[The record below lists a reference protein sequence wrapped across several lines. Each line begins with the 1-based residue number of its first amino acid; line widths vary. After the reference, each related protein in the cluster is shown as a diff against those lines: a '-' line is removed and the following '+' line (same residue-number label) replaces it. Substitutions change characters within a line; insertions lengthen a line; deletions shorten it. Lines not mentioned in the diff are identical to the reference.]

1 MSERQT
7 IESRLLETWESRAG
21 SAMNGRLHD
30 GRELAMARFREAGI
44 PAKSEAWKY
53 TPIRRILER
62 MPLLSLGAAAEGD
75 TLSAADVAAFAIDGL
90 DAFRVVLVNG
100 RFRADLSDLAGLPAG
115 VRILDLRN
123 AASDPAV
130 VEHLDGTGQEA
141 RDAFAELNSAF
152 VQDGM
157 VVVVDAGIVL
167 ERPVFIQHVLTA
179 GSPALI
185 QPRLLGVF
193 GKDSQ
198 ARIVEVCRT
207 IGQDHVLTNAM
218 SEFHTATGAV
228 IDHVRVIDEHKDAV
242 HINSLRS
249 YQEGGSTFST
259 NVITVSA
266 GVVRNQSYF
275 LPDGEN
281 CETHLSG
288 FYLGQNG
295 AHIDNHTLVDH
306 AKPECYSNELFKGIL
321 SNKAIGV
328 FNGKV
333 LVRQDAQKINA
344 YQSNKSVILDD
355 TARMYSKP
363 ELEIYADDVRCSH
376 GATTGELD
384 QEAMFYLQTRG
395 IRKDD
400 ARLILLE
407 AFAADVLDRIRLDAV
422 RDHVDALIRRRLSQ
436 N

>member
-1 MSERQT
+1 MK
-7 IESRLLETWESRAG
+7 
-21 SAMNGRLHD
+21 
-30 GRELAMARFREAGI
+30 RFREAGI

-62 MPLLSLGAAAEGD
+62 MPSLSLGAGEEGD
-75 TLSAADVAAFAIDGL
+75 ALGADDVADFAIAGL

-100 RFRADLSDLAGLPAG
+100 RFRADLCDLAGLPAG
-115 VRILDLRN
+115 VRILDLRD

-130 VEHLDGTGQEA
+130 VAHLDGTGQEA

-152 VQDGM
+152 VQDGV
-157 VVVVDAGIVL
+157 VVVVDAGVIL
-167 ERPVFIQHVLTA
+167 ERPVSIQHVLTA
-179 GSPALI
+179 DSPALI

-193 GKDSQ
+193 GKGSQ
-198 ARIVEVCRT
+198 ARLVEVCRT
-207 IGQDHVLTNAM
+207 MGKDHVLTNAM

-228 IDHVRVIDEHKDAV
+228 IDHVRVIDEHKESV

-249 YQEGGSTFST
+249 YQEGDSNFST

-321 SNKAIGV
+321 SNKAVGV

-384 QEAMFYLQTRG
+384 KEAMFYLQARG
-395 IRKDD
+395 IRKED
-400 ARLILLE
+400 ARLLLLE
-407 AFAADVLDRIRLDAV
+407 AFASDVLDRIKIDAV
-422 RDHVDALIRRRLSQ
+422 RDHVDVLIRERLAQ
-436 N
+436 D